1 MSTKQKFCPN
11 CGAQM
16 NGNTVCSQCGFDFK
30 AELDKSQKTRTSNEP
45 GTIPY
50 ENTNVNVWNTIEK
63 YMVFMGKWSWIV
75 LIANI
80 LAYLIYGII
89 SIVGGF
95 ALNRTWG
102 TNIGGAA
109 IASGIWMIIGAIL
122 TGILLYLIVIP
133 FSRKIGAKN
142 YTFLVNDVIILGKL
156 RIPKMLLWGIVIEIF
171 SQGWGGLFIL
181 VPALCIC
188 FLGPAYMR
196 WRV

>member
-1 MSTKQKFCPN
+1 MSTEQKFCPN

-16 NGNTVCSQCGFDFK
+16 NGNTVCSQCGFDIT
-30 AELDKSQKTRTSNEP
+30 AELDKSQKTRTMNEP

-63 YMVFMGKWSWIV
+63 YVVFVGKWSWLV
-75 LIANI
+75 LIGNV
-80 LAYLIYGII
+80 LTYLIIGII
-89 SIVGGF
+89 SIVTGV
-95 ALNRTWG
+95 AVNRTLG
-102 TNIGGAA
+102 TNTGGAT
-109 IASGIWMIIGAIL
+109 IGTGIWMIIGAIL
-122 TGILLYLIVIP
+122 TGVFLYFIVLP
-133 FSRKIGAKN
+133 FSKKIEAKN

-156 RIPKMLLWGIVIEIF
+156 RIPRMLFWGIVIEIF